1 MVLMKAFIF
10 LAIAPRAGQ
19 GTACKWALCTKV
31 PEGKKLLESGFL
43 VSKFLLFCLGP
54 ADVGAQCSSLIAWQ
68 N

>member
-19 GTACKWALCTKV
+19 GTACKWALSTKV

-43 VSKFLLFCLGP
+43 
-54 ADVGAQCSSLIAWQ
+54 Q
-68 N
+68 NFYYFA